1 MCTCLPRHEVDT
13 WYPLSVIVN
22 FMLLEFIDKIHEVRK
37 SQLWVQAFI
46 ATRLDYCNAELYR
59 ITYNLY
65 Q

>member
-1 MCTCLPRHEVDT
+1 
-13 WYPLSVIVN
+13 
-22 FMLLEFIDKIHEVRK
+22 MLLEFIDKIHEVRK